1 MNADPGPIP
10 KFLDRAKQKPLVGSY
25 SLLNQYLNCPHAT
38 FHKYVAKTYP
48 YVETP
53 AMAEGNA
60 IHLAMENRLQI
71 KQPLPPKYA
80 QWETFAKP
88 FDVCSPIAIGGY
100 HLLVEEKLGIT
111 KDGKPCAFFDRDV
124 FFRGKVDASVVQGSR
139 AYIVDWKS
147 GGSTYED
154 PFELEIGAVLLQ
166 AKHNANK
173 IHGQYAWLAENR
185 LGTLY
190 DLSDTNKTFAKMKHL
205 MEEIERDRA
214 RDWFEKRKSGLCG
227 WCPVEACEHHFVA
240 RPK

>member
-10 KFLDRAKQKPLVGSY
+10 AFLDRARQKPLVGSY

-60 IHLAMENRLQI
+60 IHLAMENRLRI

-80 QWETFAKP
+80 QWEPFAAP
-88 FDVCSPIAIGGY
+88 FDGRQV
-100 HLLVEEKLGIT
+100 LVEEKLGIT
-111 KDGKPCAFFDRDV
+111 RDGKPCAFFDKDV
-124 FFRGKVDASVVQGSR
+124 YFRGKIDAAVVDGEK
-139 AYIVDWKS
+139 AYICDWKS
-147 GGSTYED
+147 GGSKYED

-166 AKHNANK
+166 AKYNVSTIKGN
-173 IHGQYAWLAENR
+173 YCWLAENR
-185 LGTLY
+185 LGILY

-205 MEEIERDRA
+205 MDEIERDRA

-227 WCPVEACEHHFVA
+227 WCPVEGCEHYFVA
-240 RPK
+240 RAK